1 MIAGIGALGR
11 RWAGKGRRPF
21 QRGNPVLALPAILLL
36 ATFYLLPNVL
46 NLVLGFTDWNA
57 FDQDIDFNGLDN
69 FRRLASSG
77 VLETAITTTLV
88 FAVTVMVVQNLFG
101 IGLALGLERTN
112 RLNGILRTVFFI
124 PVLISPVAAGY
135 IFRGLLAPAGTVNG
149 LLGGIVGEPVT
160 IAWLGSREITLF
172 VVALIQAWKGMGITM
187 LIYLAGL
194 AAIPREYE
202 EAARVDGAT
211 GAQVVRRIK
220 LPLLAPALTANL
232 VLTLI
237 GAIGA
242 FDIIL
247 ATTKGGPGRAT
258 AVINYVLYQQFSQG
272 LFGMAT
278 AVNLVIFVMVLL
290 ASVPLIVYLRRR
302 EVQL

>member
-1 MIAGIGALGR
+1 MGPLR
-11 RWAGKGRRPF
+11 RLWTGFGQRPF
-21 QRGNPVLALPAILLL
+21 RRANPILALPAILLL
-36 ATFYLLPNVL
+36 AIFYLLPNLL

-57 FDQDIDFNGLDN
+57 FRDPIRFVGLDN
-69 FRRLASSG
+69 FRRLAATG
-77 VLETAITTTLV
+77 VLGTAISTTLA
-88 FAVTVMVVQNLFG
+88 FAVTVMVVQNVLG
-101 IGLALGLERTN
+101 LGLALGLERTT
-112 RLNGILRTVFFI
+112 RLNGLLRTIFFV
-124 PVLISPVAAGY
+124 PVLISPLAAGY
-135 IFRGLLAPAGTVNG
+135 IFRGLLAPSGTVNG
-149 LLGGIVGEPVT
+149 LLGAAVGEPVT
-160 IAWLGSREITLF
+160 VAWLGSREFTLF

-194 AAIPREYE
+194 ASIPRELE
-202 EAARVDGAT
+202 EAARVDGANT
-211 GAQVVRRIK
+211 RQVVTRIK
-220 LPLLAPALTANL
+220 VPLLAPALTANL

-247 ATTKGGPGRAT
+247 STTRGGPGRAT
-258 AVINYVLYQQFSQG
+258 AVINYVLYQQFAEG

-278 AVNLVIFVMVLL
+278 AVNLVNFLMVLI

>member
-1 MIAGIGALGR
+1 MRRRQTVLGP
-11 RWAGKGRRPF
+11 RPF
-21 QRGNPVLALPAILLL
+21 RRANPVLALPAILLL
-36 ATFYLLPNVL
+36 AAFYLLPNAL

-57 FDQDIDFNGLDN
+57 FDEAIDFNGLDN

-88 FAVTVMVVQNLFG
+88 FAVTVMVTQNLLG
-101 IGLALGLERTN
+101 LALALGLERTN
-112 RLNGILRTVFFI
+112 QVNGILRTVFFV

-135 IFRGLLAPAGTVNG
+135 IFRGLLAPGGTVNA
-149 LLGGIVGEPVT
+149 LLGTIAGEPVT
-160 IAWLGSREITLF
+160 VAWLGSREITLF
-172 VVALIQAWKGMGITM
+172 VVALIQAWKGVGITM
-187 LIYLAGL
+187 LIYLSGL
-194 AAIPREYE
+194 AAIPGEYE
-202 EAARVDGAT
+202 EAARVDGANSRD
-211 GAQVVRRIK
+211 VVRRIK

-232 VLTLI
+232 VLTMI

-278 AVNLVIFVMVLL
+278 AVNLVVFVMVLI